1 MLSLPPAV
9 RIFVARGATDM
20 RKSFDTLA
28 ALVREVLREDPLSGH
43 VFVFLNRRRDRVKLL
58 YWDRV
63 GFVLISKRLEQG
75 TFRAPER
82 SEVGAREL
90 ALLLEGLDETT
101 LRTRRWYDQPK
112 AVETTRAI
120 R

>member
-9 RIFVARGATDM
+9 RIFVAREPTDM

-28 ALVREVLREDPLSGH
+28 ALVREVLRENPLSGH

-63 GFVLISKRLEQG
+63 GFVLVYKRLEEG
-75 TFRAPER
+75 TFRHPEHG
-82 SEVGAREL
+82 EIGAREL
-90 ALLLEGLDETT
+90 GLLLAGLDEST
-101 LRTRRWYDQPK
+101 LRTRHWYDRSKMMEPAK
-112 AVETTRAI
+112 
-120 R
+120 